1 MTLQTAS
8 SNITLEAT
16 PYGWLGQFRAMASP
30 CEILLEAVTEQQA
43 AELTQLAANEA
54 WRIEQKYS
62 RYRSDSVLSQINR
75 TLNCWQQLDDE
86 TAALL
91 EFARTCYQLSDG
103 LFDITSGVLR
113 KVWHF
118 DGSDQVPDT
127 AAVAALLPYV
137 GFEKLGFQQPEPEQP
152 ETGQT
157 AATSPHKA
165 RLQLWLPKGME
176 LDLGG
181 IAKEY
186 AVDKVA
192 QLLAAATTAADST
205 LQSPASHDATPTPP
219 SMVVN
224 FGGDMLAVRPKTA
237 DNPWRIGIEHP
248 GKPDEP
254 AMLVALTAG
263 ALATSGDA
271 RRFLQKDGVRYSHIL
286 NPKTGWPVPNAPRSV
301 TVSAPSCVMAGL
313 LATTA
318 LLQGAGAEAFLQ
330 QQGLKFWLIP

>member
-62 RYRSDSVLSQINR
+62 RYQADSVLSQ
-75 TLNCWQQLDDE
+75 LNQHTACWQQLDSE

-91 EFARTCYQLSDG
+91 QFANTCYQLSDG

-113 KVWHF
+113 KVWRF
-118 DGSDQVPDT
+118 DGSDQIPT
-127 AAVAALLPYV
+127 AAAVAALLPLV
-137 GFEKLGFQQPEPEQP
+137 GFDQLKF
-152 ETGQT
+152 
-157 AATSPHKA
+157 ADD
-165 RLQLWLPKGME
+165 QLWLPKGME

-192 QLLAAATTAADST
+192 QLLADASKAQGTA
-205 LQSPASHDATPTPP
+205 
-219 SMVVN
+219 MVVN
-224 FGGDMLAVRPKTA
+224 FGGDMLAVRSKA
-237 DNPWRIGIEHP
+237 DRQPWRIGIEHP

-254 AMLVALTAG
+254 AMLVALKAG

-271 RRFLQKDGVRYSHIL
+271 RRFLQKDGIRYSHIL

-318 LLQGAGAEAFLQ
+318 LLQGADAEDFLQ
-330 QQGLKFWLIP
+330 QQGLNFWLIP

>member
-1 MTLQTAS
+1 MTHHNSPAA
-8 SNITLEAT
+8 ITLEAT
-16 PYGWLGQFRAMASP
+16 SYGWLGQFRAMASP
-30 CEILLEAVTEQQA
+30 CEILLEGLTETEA
-43 AELTQLAANEA
+43 TELTTLAANEA

-62 RYRSDSVLSQINR
+62 RYRSDSVLSQINQHFD
-75 TLNCWQQLDDE
+75 CWQKLDEE

-91 EFARTCYQLSDG
+91 QFAKTCYQLSDG

-113 KVWHF
+113 KVWQF
-118 DGSDQVPDT
+118 DGSDHIPD
-127 AAVAALLPYV
+127 ADAVAALLPYV
-137 GFEKLGFQQPEPEQP
+137 GFEKLGFQQQ
-152 ETGQT
+152 
-157 AATSPHKA
+157 ATPNQATVEKPQHA
-165 RLQLWLPKGME
+165 CLQLWLPQGME

-192 QLLAAATTAADST
+192 QLLATATAQQATTPQGTTSQGIS
-205 LQSPASHDATPTPP
+205 L
-219 SMVVN
+219 VVN
-224 FGGDMLAVRPKTA
+224 FGGDMLAVRPKT
-237 DNPWRIGIEHP
+237 DHNPWRIGIEHP

-254 AMLVALTAG
+254 AMLVALNAG

-271 RRFLQKDGVRYSHIL
+271 RRYLQKDGVRYSHIL

-318 LLQGAGAEAFLQ
+318 LLQGTDAEAFLQ

>member
-1 MTLQTAS
+1 MTHNNSPAA
-8 SNITLEAT
+8 ITLEST
-16 PYGWLGQFRAMASP
+16 SYGWLGQFRAMASP
-30 CEILLEAVTEQQA
+30 CEILLEGVTEA
-43 AELTQLAANEA
+43 EATELTTLAANEA
-54 WRIEQKYS
+54 LRIEQKYS
-62 RYRSDSVLSQINR
+62 RYRSDSVLSQMNQ
-75 TLNCWQQLDDE
+75 TFDCWQKLDDE
-86 TAALL
+86 TTALL
-91 EFARTCYQLSDG
+91 QFAKTCYQLSDG

-113 KVWHF
+113 RVWHF
-118 DGSDQVPDT
+118 DGSDHIPDT

-137 GFEKLGFQQPEPEQP
+137 GFNKL
-152 ETGQT
+152 
-157 AATSPHKA
+157 
-165 RLQLWLPKGME
+165 RLDGNKLWLPGGME

-192 QLLAAATTAADST
+192 QLLATATAQQAATGAA
-205 LQSPASHDATPTPP
+205 L
-219 SMVVN
+219 VVN
-224 FGGDMLAVRPKTA
+224 FGGDMLAVRRKT
-237 DNPWRIGIEHP
+237 DHTPWHVGIEHP

-318 LLQGAGAEAFLQ
+318 LLQGTDAEAFLQ